1 MQSDCC
7 LEFSW
12 HSRPSGPYSERFRE
26 ASHSLHL
33 SHGWNSMVSSF
44 DLWILWRSRNIMKHL
59 VPLWGVKEKQHEK
72 HIPQRA
78 GPLWWRYR
86 WFVLRN
92 TSSLPATC
100 SKRVSRWPHQA
111 SWISDPQRFQHL
123 EAANL
128 LLVESL
134 VRCYA
139 MAMPWLDDPPQFDA
153 DDYWRWKIMKQKLEF
168 VIVQVPYGATW
179 CPIWCVGDGTNMDWT
194 NGTNTWFCG
203 SPIHF
208 LPMPDWWPAL
218 RFDFPWAL
226 FHSAS
231 DSYAAG
237 RRLWAGL
244 SDGFQ
249 EDMVKV
255 W

>member
-1 MQSDCC
+1 MVGIP
-7 LEFSW
+7 W
-12 HSRPSGPYSERFRE
+12 
-26 ASHSLHL
+26 SLPLIFGFFGDPEHHETSCSTL
-33 SHGWNSMVSSF
+33 RGQRKTTWKTHTTKGWAFVMA
-44 DLWILWRSRNIMKHL
+44 I
-59 VPLWGVKEKQHEK
+59 
-72 HIPQRA
+72 
-78 GPLWWRYR
+78 R
-86 WFVLRN
+86 WFVLRKHIII
-92 TSSLPATC
+92 TSNMQ
-100 SKRVSRWPHQA
+100 QA
-111 SWISDPQRFQHL
+111 CFQMTPPSSWISDPQRFQHL

-139 MAMPWLDDPPQFDA
+139 TAMPWLDDPPQFDA